1 MSQVRKQCIAWMMV
15 ALLLVA
21 SLPLAA
27 VAAPYNISDEATS
40 LAEPALTQE
49 AFSVSDYEA
58 HQETLSEPILPSDED
73 ALLDAQGGFV
83 QITPL
88 SSSPFGQTSVRWPV
102 TRLSQT
108 DPRWANARLGTAAPA
123 TTTIGR
129 YGCVVTTAAMMQ
141 NYWRARSDIRPDN
154 LVQAG
159 ATLPHNG
166 WFIWGAGTPGMIS
179 HPPINYSARE
189 VARLVD
195 TLGPVMVRNNAHTIV
210 AVGLVNAPNNANGT
224 INHAA
229 VTESMIAVI
238 SPGFANMTTLAQF
251 RQQRGAPT
259 QIRTFAGTPSA
270 SRGSAT
276 RTTTGITQ
284 RVVTLNPQGGTVSP
298 TTISVN
304 NGTAVGTLPI
314 AARTGHTF
322 AGWWTTA
329 SGGGTQ
335 VTASTIVTAD
345 VTFHARWNP
354 IQGAHHQVSFNAQ
367 GGFSV
372 ACLVVEQGQA
382 VGTLPIPTKAH
393 HTFNGWWT
401 APTGG
406 TQVTNALVPTGNKT
420 LHARWISNAPT
431 RITITRPESNIVLIG
446 RTLNLGNRLN
456 FTHNAGATP
465 HTGVNW
471 TSSNTNVARVN
482 SSGVVTARNPG
493 TATIRV
499 RSSINE
505 NATATFNVRIEAAPT
520 SIRTATQN
528 ITTIRMRQGRT
539 LSLPI
544 VVRGSTAAAQN
555 NTRVTINWRANNRT
569 VATLTNAGTA
579 TITGN
584 RAEGSFRPRLNANRN
599 LTIRAVGTGVTN
611 IVLRSQNGRERTIR
625 VRVVS
630 SSTPVTRV
638 RMNNLPNNNTMNRNR
653 TRTLTPRITP
663 SNATL
668 QGNIRWS
675 SSNRNVATID
685 GAGRVTTHRSG
696 TTNITLRV
704 GTQTHRVTL
713 RVR

>member
-1 MSQVRKQCIAWMMV
+1 MMV
-15 ALLLVA
+15 LLLFV
-21 SLPLAA
+21 AA
-27 VAAPYNISDEATS
+27 VPFGAGAVAYDLSDEST
-40 LAEPALTQE
+40 LTLGVCPGE
-49 AFSVSDYEA
+49 ETLSVLDCEA
-58 HQETLSEPILPSDED
+58 HQAVLSEPLYPADEYVSFGTESEF
-73 ALLDAQGGFV
+73 AQ
-83 QITPL
+83 IAPL
-88 SSSPFGQTSVRWPV
+88 SSFGHTTVRWPV
-102 TRLSQT
+102 TRLSQA
-108 DPRWANARLGTAAPA
+108 DPRWANARLGTATPA

-129 YGCVVTTAAMMQ
+129 YGCVVTAAAMMQ
-141 NYWRARSDIRPDN
+141 NYWRARSNIRPDN

-159 ATLPHNG
+159 ATQATTG
-166 WFIWGAGTPGMIS
+166 WFYWGGHRPGLIS
-179 HPPINYSARE
+179 HPPLNYSARE

-195 TLGPVMVRNNAHTIV
+195 TSGPVMIRNNAHTIV
-210 AVGLVNAPNNANGT
+210 AVGLNNAPRSADGS

-238 SPGFANMTTLAQF
+238 SPGFVNMTTLAQF

-259 QIRTFAGTPSA
+259 QIRTFAGTVSA

-276 RTTTGITQ
+276 RTSTGVPQ
-284 RVVTLNPQGGTVSP
+284 RVVTFNPQGGTVSP
-298 TTISVN
+298 ATLGVN
-304 NGTAVGTLPI
+304 TGAAITTLP
-314 AARTGHTF
+314 AAVKPDHIF
-322 AGWWTTA
+322 DGWWTTA
-329 SGGGTQ
+329 SGEGTQ
-335 VTASTIVTAD
+335 ITVNTTITAH
-345 VTFHARWNP
+345 VTFHARWTP
-354 IQGAHHQVSFNAQ
+354 IQGTHHQVSFDPQ
-367 GGFSV
+367 DGFSV
-372 ACLVVEQGQA
+372 ACLFIEPGQA
-382 VGTLPIPTKAH
+382 LGTLPTPIRTH

-406 TQVTNALVPTGNKT
+406 TRVTNTFVPAGNMT

-431 RITITRPESNIVLIG
+431 RITITRPASNIVVIG

-456 FTHNAGATP
+456 FTHNTGATP
-465 HTGVNW
+465 NRNVRW
-471 TSSNTNVARVN
+471 ISSNTNVARVN
-482 SSGVVTARNPG
+482 SSGVVTGRNPG
-493 TATIRV
+493 TAIINV
-499 RSSINE
+499 RSAANE
-505 NATATFNVRIEAAPT
+505 DISTNFTVRIEAAP
-520 SIRTATQN
+520 SRINTATQN
-528 ITTIRMRQGRT
+528 IRTLRIRQGT
-539 LSLPI
+539 TVSLPI
-544 VVRGSTAAAQN
+544 VVRGSTTRAQN
-555 NTRVTINWRANNRT
+555 NTPVTINWRANNRR

-579 TITGN
+579 TNNGN

-599 LTIRAVGTGVTN
+599 LTIRAVGTGTTN

-653 TRTLTPRITP
+653 TRTLTPRISP

-685 GAGRVTTHRSG
+685 GAGRITTHRSG